1 MRGYWL
7 QVRGA
12 DSPPAPLQERGI
24 VTTGKRG
31 LSIPEIAEHPLSPPG
46 TGVSTTK
53 WGGGGKVIGCS
64 ELSYPPRP
72 SLSSLAVPA
81 SHWVVLPS

>member
-1 MRGYWL
+1 MEKIKPET
-7 QVRGA
+7 
-12 DSPPAPLQERGI
+12 DSPLTPLQEMGI

-31 LSIPEIAEHPLSPPG
+31 LSVLAIPEHPLSPPPE
-46 TGVSTTK
+46 TGVSTTQ